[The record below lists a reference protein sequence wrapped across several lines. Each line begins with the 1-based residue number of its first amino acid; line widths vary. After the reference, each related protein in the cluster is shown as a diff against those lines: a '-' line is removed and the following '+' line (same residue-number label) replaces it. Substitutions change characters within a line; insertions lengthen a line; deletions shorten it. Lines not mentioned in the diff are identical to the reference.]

1 MRDVNRGVILY
12 IGATMAAAAAIS
24 LHVFLGGAIA
34 WSTTLAALAAIGAV
48 VAPHAV
54 HLGMRVEMSISHPF
68 ILATL
73 ILFGEREAVLVSVVC
88 IGSLCLFRTP
98 RMALY
103 RAAFNISSF
112 VITTW
117 LTAETYM
124 GFGGIPGRLRDGE
137 AIVPLML
144 ATLVFYLANTYGIS
158 GVVSL
163 SNRMNLFAVWQ
174 ESFLWSAPSFLAGGS
189 VALGMAYFL
198 DRFGIGSFLL
208 SLPFCV
214 LIYYSYKLYLEKLEE
229 RRQHLKDIEQMNA
242 DLERKVR
249 ERTQELEIVNQK
261 LQASN
266 EELQRANSLKS
277 EFLANMSHELRTP
290 LNAIIG
296 FSELLLDR
304 TYGDLT
310 ADQRGYS
317 VDILSSGRHLLALIN
332 DILDLSKIE
341 AGKMRLAREVF
352 EIGAVVEEAMAL
364 LRVEAARK
372 GIDLVSRVDE
382 PYAVLDADRSKV
394 KQVMSNLLSNAVKFS
409 PPGGRVALTTARAGD
424 RLLIDVEDSGIGIH
438 PDDQQR
444 IFEAFTQVDGSLA
457 RQYQGTGLGLTLVK
471 RFAEMH
477 GGRVTLVSEPATGSR
492 FTVEIPGLR
501 PADALAAEGRA
512 AEIRRARGVREP
524 DPAVAPRG
532 VEASLVGAAAAPA
545 AGAPP
550 AAGDLV
556 FVIEANVAN
565 LRLMRDLLRS
575 RGHRVAAASTGEE
588 ALESL
593 KFLKPRLI
601 LIDIQLPGMDG
612 LQVARQL
619 KARPGTREIPIVAL
633 ATDAMKGDR
642 ERALEAGCS
651 GYLITPFGSTEF
663 LDLVASLLAA
673 GPGRSAPALEARG

>member
-1 MRDVNRGVILY
+1 MRDLNRGVILY
-12 IGATMAAAAAIS
+12 IGATVAAAAAIA
-24 LHVFLGGAIA
+24 LHLVLGGPIA
-34 WSTTLAALAAIGAV
+34 WSTTLAALAVIGAV
-48 VAPHAV
+48 VSPHAV

-88 IGSLCLFRTP
+88 IGSLCVFRTP

-117 LTAETYM
+117 LTAESFL
-124 GFGGIPGRLRDGE
+124 GFGGIPGRLREGE

-174 ESFLWSAPSFLAGGS
+174 QSFLWSAPSFLAGGS

-208 SLPFCV
+208 SLPFCI

-261 LQASN
+261 MQASN

-304 TYGDLT
+304 TFGDLT
-310 ADQRGYS
+310 PDQRGYS
-317 VDILSSGRHLLALIN
+317 TDILSSGRHLLALIN

-352 EIGAVVEEAMAL
+352 EVGIVVEEAMAL
-364 LRVEAARK
+364 LRVEAGRK
-372 GIDLVSRVDE
+372 GIDLVSEILE
-382 PYAVLDADRSKV
+382 PYALLDADRSKV
-394 KQVMSNLLSNAVKFS
+394 KQVMSNLLSNAVKFT
-409 PPGGRVALTTARAGD
+409 PPGGRVALSASRAGD
-424 RLLIDVEDSGIGIH
+424 RLLIEVEDTGIGIH

-477 GGRVTLVSEPATGSR
+477 GGRVSLTSTPGTGSR
-492 FTVEIPGLR
+492 FGVEIPGLR
-501 PADALAAEGRA
+501 PAEEITAEAWALEHHGTGTPLEPASIAAGPMLAANA
-512 AEIRRARGVREP
+512 AP
-524 DPAVAPRG
+524 NTLP
-532 VEASLVGAAAAPA
+532 AAA
-545 AGAPP
+545 P

-556 FVIEANVAN
+556 FVIEDNAAN
-565 LRLMRDLLRS
+565 LRLVRDLLKS

-633 ATDAMKGDR
+633 TAHAMKGDE
-642 ERALEAGCS
+642 ERAREAGCS
-651 GYLITPFGSTEF
+651 GYLTKPFGTTEF
-663 LDLVASLLAA
+663 LELVASLLA
-673 GPGRSAPALEARG
+673 PDPRRSAPAVEARG

>member
-1 MRDVNRGVILY
+1 MRDLNRGVIIY
-12 IGATMAAAAAIS
+12 IGATVASALAIA
-24 LHVFLGGAIA
+24 LHLVLGGPIA
-34 WSTTLAALAAIGAV
+34 WSTTLAALAIIGAV

-73 ILFGEREAVLVSVVC
+73 ILFGEREAVLVSIVC

-103 RAAFNISSF
+103 RAAFNIASF

-117 LTAETYM
+117 LTAETYL
-124 GFGGIPGRLRDGE
+124 GFGGVPGRLRDGE
-137 AIVPLML
+137 AIIPLML

-214 LIYYSYKLYLEKLEE
+214 LIYYSYKLYLEKLDE

-261 LQASN
+261 MQASN

-304 TYGDLT
+304 TFGELSP
-310 ADQRGYS
+310 DQRGYS
-317 VDILSSGRHLLALIN
+317 SDILSSGRHLLALIN

-341 AGKMRLAREVF
+341 AGKMRLTREVF

-364 LRVEAARK
+364 LRVEAGRK
-372 GIDLVSRVDE
+372 GIDLVAEVPE
-382 PYAVLDADRSKV
+382 PYALLDADRSKV
-394 KQVMSNLLSNAVKFS
+394 KQVMSNLLSNAVKFT
-409 PPGGRVALTTARAGD
+409 PLGGRVALSAARAGD
-424 RLLIDVEDSGIGIH
+424 RLSIEVEDTGIGIR
-438 PDDQQR
+438 PEDQQR

-457 RQYQGTGLGLTLVK
+457 RQYQGTGLGLTLVR

-477 GGRVTLVSEPATGSR
+477 GGHVTLTSMPGAGSR
-492 FTVEIPGLR
+492 FSVEIPGLR
-501 PADALAAEGRA
+501 PAEEATSAGRGAENHVPAHPGGQAA
-512 AEIRRARGVREP
+512 IARGRVLPPTPVP
-524 DPAVAPRG
+524 DPY
-532 VEASLVGAAAAPA
+532 AAAPA
-545 AGAPP
+545 

-556 FVIEANVAN
+556 FVIEDNAAN
-565 LRLMRDLLRS
+565 LRLARDLLKS

-612 LQVARQL
+612 LQVARHL
-619 KARPGTREIPIVAL
+619 KARPGTRDIPIVAL
-633 ATDAMKGDR
+633 TAHAMKGDE
-642 ERALEAGCS
+642 ERAREAGCS
-651 GYLITPFGSTEF
+651 GYMTKPYEATEF
-663 LDLVASLLAA
+663 LDLVASLLAPD
-673 GPGRSAPALEARG
+673 PGRSVPAVEAHG

>member
-1 MRDVNRGVILY
+1 MRDLNRGVILY
-12 IGATMAAAAAIS
+12 IGATVAAAAGIA
-24 LHVFLGGAIA
+24 LHLFLTGSVT
-34 WSTTLAALAAIGAV
+34 WSTTLAALAVIGAL

-73 ILFGEREAVLVSVVC
+73 ILFGERESVLVSVVC

-117 LTAETYM
+117 LTAETYL
-124 GFGGIPGRLRDGE
+124 GFGGVPGRLRDGE

-163 SNRMNLFAVWQ
+163 SNRLNLFAIWQ
-174 ESFLWSAPSFLAGGS
+174 DNFLWSAPSFLAGGS

-249 ERTQELEIVNQK
+249 ERTQELEVVNQK
-261 LQASN
+261 LQTSN
-266 EELQRANSLKS
+266 EDLRRANSLKS

-304 TYGDLT
+304 SFGDL
-310 ADQRGYS
+310 APDQRGYAS
-317 VDILSSGRHLLALIN
+317 DILNSGRHLLTLIN

-341 AGKMRLAREVF
+341 AGKMRLSREVF

-372 GIDLVSRVDE
+372 GLDLISRVDE
-382 PYAVLDADRSKV
+382 PYALLDADRSKV
-394 KQVMSNLLSNAVKFS
+394 KQVMSNLLSNAVKFT
-409 PPGGRVALTTARAGD
+409 PTGGRVSLTAMRSGG
-424 RLLIDVEDSGIGIH
+424 RLVVAVEDTGIGIH

-477 GGRVTLVSEPATGSR
+477 GGRVSLVSEPARGSR
-492 FTVEIPGLR
+492 FMVEIPGLH
-501 PADALAAEGRA
+501 PAEEGGESRMADPERRRLDA
-512 AEIRRARGVREP
+512 
-524 DPAVAPRG
+524 
-532 VEASLVGAAAAPA
+532 
-545 AGAPP
+545 APP
-550 AAGDLV
+550 AVPRVTPADDDDAAGGGDLV
-556 FVIEANVAN
+556 FVIEDNPAN
-565 LRLMRDLLRS
+565 LRLVRNLLRS

-593 KFLKPRLI
+593 KFLRPRLI
-601 LIDIQLPGMDG
+601 LVDIQLPGMDG
-612 LQVARQL
+612 LQVTRQL
-619 KARPGTREIPIVAL
+619 KARPGMREIPIVAL
-633 ATDAMKGDR
+633 TAHAMRGEE
-642 ERALEAGCS
+642 ERAREAGCS
-651 GYLITPFGSTEF
+651 GYLIKPFGTSVF
-663 LDLVASLLAA
+663 LDLVARLLADVPPEA
-673 GPGRSAPALEARG
+673 ASARESQG

>member
-1 MRDVNRGVILY
+1 MRDLNRGVILY
-12 IGATMAAAAAIS
+12 IGATMAAAAAIA
-24 LHVFLGGAIA
+24 LHLFLGGPIS
-34 WSTTLAALAAIGAV
+34 WSTTLAALAIIGAV

-73 ILFGEREAVLVSVVC
+73 ILFGEREAVLVSIVC

-103 RAAFNISSF
+103 RAGFNIASF

-117 LTAETYM
+117 LTAETYL
-124 GFGGIPGRLRDGE
+124 GFGGIPGRLREGE

-163 SNRMNLFAVWQ
+163 ANRMNLFAVWQ

-208 SLPFCV
+208 SLPFCI

-249 ERTQELEIVNQK
+249 ERTKELEILNQK
-261 LQASN
+261 MQASN

-304 TYGDLT
+304 TFGDLSP
-310 ADQRGYS
+310 DQRGYS
-317 VDILSSGRHLLALIN
+317 SDILSSGRHLLALIN

-352 EIGAVVEEAMAL
+352 EIGGVVEEAMAL
-364 LRVEAARK
+364 LRVEAGRK
-372 GIDLVSRVDE
+372 GIDLVSEVVE
-382 PYAVLDADRSKV
+382 PYALLDADRSKV
-394 KQVMSNLLSNAVKFS
+394 KQVMSNLLSNAVKFT
-409 PPGGRVALTTARAGD
+409 PPGGRVALAVARAGD
-424 RLLIDVEDSGIGIH
+424 RLLIEVEDTGIGIQ

-477 GGRVTLVSEPATGSR
+477 GGRVTVTSTPGTGSR
-492 FTVEIPGLR
+492 FAVEIPGLR
-501 PADALAAEGRA
+501 PAEEGMTEGRA
-512 AEIRRARGVREP
+512 VENHVADIPRQPA
-524 DPAVAPRG
+524 AVA
-532 VEASLVGAAAAPA
+532 GAPMPTANPAPVRIAAPA
-545 AGAPP
+545 P
-550 AAGDLV
+550 AATGDLV
-556 FVIEANVAN
+556 FVIEDNAAN
-565 LRLMRDLLRS
+565 LRLVRDLLKS

-612 LQVARQL
+612 LQVARHL

-633 ATDAMKGDR
+633 TAHAMKGDQ
-642 ERALEAGCS
+642 ERAREAGCS
-651 GYLITPFGSTEF
+651 GYLTKPFGTTEF
-663 LDLVASLLAA
+663 LELVASLLATDR
-673 GPGRSAPALEARG
+673 GRTAPVAEARG

>member
-1 MRDVNRGVILY
+1 MRDLNRGVILY
-12 IGATMAAAAAIS
+12 IGATLAAAAGIA
-24 LHVFLGGAIA
+24 LDVFLTGTVA
-34 WSTTLAALAAIGAV
+34 WSTTFLALAVIGAV

-73 ILFGEREAVLVSVVC
+73 LLFGEREAVLVSIIC

-103 RAAFNISSF
+103 RAAFNIASF
-112 VITTW
+112 VITTF
-117 LTAETYM
+117 LTAETYL
-124 GFGGIPGRLRDGE
+124 GFGGVPGRLRDGE

-158 GVVSL
+158 GVVAL
-163 SNRMNLFAVWQ
+163 ANRMNLFAIWQ
-174 ESFLWSAPSFLAGGS
+174 ENFLWSAPSFLAGGS

-229 RRQHLKDIEQMNA
+229 RRQHLKDIQQMNA

-249 ERTQELEIVNQK
+249 ERTQELEVVNQK
-261 LQASN
+261 LQTSN
-266 EELQRANSLKS
+266 VELQRANSLKS

-304 TYGDLT
+304 TFGDLT
-310 ADQRGYS
+310 PDQRGYS
-317 VDILSSGRHLLALIN
+317 TDILSSGRHLLALIN

-341 AGKMRLAREVF
+341 AGKMRLTREVF
-352 EIGAVVEEAMAL
+352 EIGAVIEEAMAL

-372 GIDLVSRVDE
+372 SLELVSQVDE
-382 PYAVLDADRSKV
+382 PYSLLDADRSKV
-394 KQVMSNLLSNAVKFS
+394 KQIMSNLLSNAVKFT
-409 PPGGRVALTTARAGD
+409 PPGGRVSLRAAREGGK
-424 RLLIDVEDSGIGIH
+424 LVIVVEDTGIGIN

-477 GGRVTLVSEPATGSR
+477 GGRVMLASEPGVGSR
-492 FTVEIPGLR
+492 FTVEVPGLR
-501 PADALAAEGRA
+501 PLEECSAEALPAGPS
-512 AEIRRARGVREP
+512 P
-524 DPAVAPRG
+524 DPVAAHMPAS
-532 VEASLVGAAAAPA
+532 EAAGSSDAAPA
-545 AGAPP
+545 P
-550 AAGDLV
+550 GDLV
-556 FVIEANVAN
+556 FVIEDNPAN
-565 LRLMRDLLRS
+565 LRLARDLLRS
-575 RGHRVAAASTGEE
+575 RGYRVAAASTGEE

-593 KFLKPRLI
+593 KFLRPRLI
-601 LIDIQLPGMDG
+601 LVDIQLPGMDG

-619 KARPGTREIPIVAL
+619 KARPGSQGIPIVAL
-633 ATDAMKGDR
+633 TAHAMKGDE
-642 ERALEAGCS
+642 ERAREAGCS
-651 GYLITPFGSTEF
+651 GYLTKPFGTSEF
-663 LDLVASLLAA
+663 LDLVASLTQ
-673 GPGRSAPALEARG
+673 GTSHGDAPARASGG

>member
-1 MRDVNRGVILY
+1 MRDLNRGVILY
-12 IGATMAAAAAIS
+12 IGVTMAAAAAIA
-24 LHVFLGGAIA
+24 LHLFVNGAIA
-34 WSTTLAALAAIGAV
+34 WSSTLAALAVIGAV

-73 ILFGEREAVLVSVVC
+73 ILFGEREAVLVSIVC

-98 RMALY
+98 RMVLY
-103 RAAFNISSF
+103 RAVFNIASF

-117 LTAETYM
+117 LTAETYL

-163 SNRMNLFAVWQ
+163 ANRMNLFEVWQ

-208 SLPFCV
+208 SLPFCI

-266 EELQRANSLKS
+266 EELQRVNSLKS

-304 TYGDLT
+304 TFGDLT

-317 VDILSSGRHLLALIN
+317 ADILSSGRHLLALIN

-364 LRVEAARK
+364 LRVEAGRR
-372 GIDLVSRVDE
+372 GIDLLSRVGE
-382 PYAVLDADRSKV
+382 PYALLDADRSKV
-394 KQVMSNLLSNAVKFS
+394 KQVMSNLLSNAVKFT
-409 PPGGRVALTTARAGD
+409 PPAGRVVLSAARAGD
-424 RLLIDVEDSGIGIH
+424 RLLIDVEDTGIGIH

-457 RQYQGTGLGLTLVK
+457 RQYQGTGLGLALVK

-477 GGRVTLVSEPATGSR
+477 GGRVTLVSEPGTGSR

-501 PADALAAEGRA
+501 PAEEVAPEDRA
-512 AEIRRARGVREP
+512 AEARCASLWREP
-524 DPAVAPRG
+524 DSVAGDPMAPG
-532 VEASLVGAAAAPA
+532 IDAADPVPS
-545 AGAPP
+545 GAPP
-550 AAGDLV
+550 TAGDLV
-556 FVIEANVAN
+556 FVIEDNVAN
-565 LRLMRDLLRS
+565 LRLVRDLLRS

-593 KFLKPRLI
+593 KFLRPSLI

-612 LQVARQL
+612 LQVARHL

-633 ATDAMKGDR
+633 TAHAMKGDE
-642 ERALEAGCS
+642 ERAGEAGCS
-651 GYLITPFGSTEF
+651 GYLTKPFGTTEF
-663 LDLVASLLAA
+663 LEMVASLLARD
-673 GPGRSAPALEARG
+673 PRRSAPAREAHG

>member
-1 MRDVNRGVILY
+1 MRDLNRGVILY
-12 IGATMAAAAAIS
+12 IGATMAAAAAIA
-24 LHVFLGGAIA
+24 LHLFLGGPIS
-34 WSTTLAALAAIGAV
+34 WSTTLAALAIIGAV

-73 ILFGEREAVLVSVVC
+73 ILFGEREAVLVSIVC

-103 RAAFNISSF
+103 RAGFNIASF

-117 LTAETYM
+117 LTAETYL
-124 GFGGIPGRLRDGE
+124 GFGGIPGRLREGE

-163 SNRMNLFAVWQ
+163 ANRMNLFAVWQ

-208 SLPFCV
+208 SLPFCI

-249 ERTQELEIVNQK
+249 ERTKELEILNQK
-261 LQASN
+261 MQASN

-304 TYGDLT
+304 TFGDLSP
-310 ADQRGYS
+310 DQRGYS
-317 VDILSSGRHLLALIN
+317 SDILSSGRHLLALIN

-352 EIGAVVEEAMAL
+352 EIGGVVEEAMAL
-364 LRVEAARK
+364 LRVEAGRK
-372 GIDLVSRVDE
+372 GIDLVSEVVE
-382 PYAVLDADRSKV
+382 PYALLDADRSKV
-394 KQVMSNLLSNAVKFS
+394 KQVMSNLLSNAVKFT
-409 PPGGRVALTTARAGD
+409 PPGGRIALAVARAGD
-424 RLLIDVEDSGIGIH
+424 RLLIEVEDTGIGIQ

-477 GGRVTLVSEPATGSR
+477 GGRVTVTSTPGTGSR
-492 FTVEIPGLR
+492 FAVEIPGLR
-501 PADALAAEGRA
+501 PAEEGMTEGRA
-512 AEIRRARGVREP
+512 VENHVADIPRQPA
-524 DPAVAPRG
+524 AVA
-532 VEASLVGAAAAPA
+532 GAPMPTANPAPVRIAAPA
-545 AGAPP
+545 P
-550 AAGDLV
+550 AATGDLV
-556 FVIEANVAN
+556 FVIEDNAAN
-565 LRLMRDLLRS
+565 LRLVRDLLKS

-612 LQVARQL
+612 LQVARHL

-633 ATDAMKGDR
+633 TAHAMKGDQ
-642 ERALEAGCS
+642 ERAREAGCS
-651 GYLITPFGSTEF
+651 GYLTKPFGTTEF
-663 LDLVASLLAA
+663 LELVASLLATDR
-673 GPGRSAPALEARG
+673 GRAAPVVEARR